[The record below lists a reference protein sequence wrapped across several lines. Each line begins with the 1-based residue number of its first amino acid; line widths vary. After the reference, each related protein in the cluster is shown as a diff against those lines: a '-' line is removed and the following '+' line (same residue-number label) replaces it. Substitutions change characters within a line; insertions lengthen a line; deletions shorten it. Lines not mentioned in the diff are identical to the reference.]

1 MPAILV
7 NLGCNMASS
16 DRMRYYQLYTNL
28 LCLAAV
34 ALHLRTIE
42 SWKRCKNV
50 LILCAIIAVL
60 PGIRILFKDVGGMVV
75 NFCST
80 VWKEAFAGSFGVME
94 ETFERLL
101 HFVRKRHLDNFRAE
115 PVVEEVVVEVVEQVV
130 EARKGWW

>member
-1 MPAILV
+1 
-7 NLGCNMASS
+7 
-16 DRMRYYQLYTNL
+16 MRYYQLYTNL
-28 LCLAAV
+28 LCLAAI
-34 ALHLRTIE
+34 ALHLRTIA

-80 VWKEAFAGSFGVME
+80 VWKEAFTGPVGVVWK

-101 HFVRKRHLDNFRAE
+101 DFVWKKAFGQLPGAE
-115 PVVEEVVVEVVEQVV
+115 QVVEEVVVEVVEQVD